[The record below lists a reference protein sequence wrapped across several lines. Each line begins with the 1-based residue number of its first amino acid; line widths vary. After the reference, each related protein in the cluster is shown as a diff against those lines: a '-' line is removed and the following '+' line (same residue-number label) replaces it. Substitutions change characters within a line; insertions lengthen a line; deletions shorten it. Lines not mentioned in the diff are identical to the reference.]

1 MMLALSLLICFKLRF
16 SFLGGKKRKARAY
29 LSYLSTKLAFT
40 FFWAGFFEVE
50 VQGGS
55 IDLGDFV
62 IAKFLMKDALA
73 HLQISRHSF
82 LCNYFVFNGFSG
94 AGFVEIECC
103 F

>member
-1 MMLALSLLICFKLRF
+1 MAKRGKHGRISHTSLQNLPL
-16 SFLGGKKRKARAY
+16 L
-29 LSYLSTKLAFT
+29 
-40 FFWAGFFEVE
+40 FWTGFFEVE